1 MNISPNSLWFY
12 SKGGEQ
18 KGPVSFSDLQ
28 QLLAEGLSPST
39 LVWTEGEGSWVPAS
53 RIPELIPQTISD
65 PSNPYSAPT
74 TNVALEPTMAAS
86 GREEPPEPP
95 IPLDIGFCIGQG
107 WKHTFANFGTIFLVG
122 LIYLAITFGVWI
134 VTGLIFGGQADLQM
148 NERDFQTNPGSPLS
162 FIGGLINQCVSLFL
176 NLGITHIGLRILRG
190 EHPQVGEIF
199 SQGNKFLN
207 GALATFLFA
216 IMVVLGFICLIIPGI
231 FMVLRFGFFMEAIV
245 EKNLDAI
252 SALKYSYRLT
262 RENTLSRLGLAII
275 SILIVF
281 AGVIALGV
289 GLIIAIPVVWM
300 TSLVA
305 YRYLHAGTNGLK
317 VLP

>member
-1 MNISPNSLWFY
+1 MNTSPSSLWFY
-12 SKGGEQ
+12 SKGGKQE
-18 KGPVSFSDLQ
+18 GPVSFSDLQ

-39 LVWTEGEGSWVPAS
+39 LVWTEGEANWVPAS
-53 RIPELIPQTISD
+53 AIPDLIPQAISD
-65 PSNPYSAPT
+65 PSNPYSAPVT
-74 TNVALEPTMAAS
+74 SVALEPTIAAP
-86 GREEPPEPP
+86 GLEEPPEPP
-95 IPLDIGFCIGQG
+95 IPLDIGFCLGQG

-122 LIYLAITFGVWI
+122 LIYLAISFGVGI
-134 VTGLIFGGQADLQM
+134 VTTLIFGGQSDVQM
-148 NERDFQTNPGSPLS
+148 NEHDFQTNSGSPLS
-162 FIGGLINQCVSLFL
+162 LIGGLINQCVSIFL
-176 NLGITHIGLRILRG
+176 SLGTTHIGLRILRG
-190 EHPQVGEIF
+190 EHPQVGEMF

-207 GALATFLFA
+207 GALATLFFV
-216 IMVVLGFICLIIPGI
+216 IMFVLGLICFIIPGI
-231 FMVLRFGFFMEAIV
+231 FIALRFGFFMEAIV
-245 EKNLDAI
+245 EKKLDAI

-275 SILIVF
+275 SILIVV
-281 AGVIALGV
+281 AGFIALFV

>member
-39 LVWTEGEGSWVPAS
+39 LVWTEGEGNWVPAS

-107 WKHTFANFGTIFLVG
+107 WKHTF
-122 LIYLAITFGVWI
+122 
-134 VTGLIFGGQADLQM
+134 LQHRSRYGIRWVILHLHRGI
-148 NERDFQTNPGSPLS
+148 EPL
-162 FIGGLINQCVSLFL
+162 
-176 NLGITHIGLRILRG
+176 
-190 EHPQVGEIF
+190 
-199 SQGNKFLN
+199 
-207 GALATFLFA
+207 
-216 IMVVLGFICLIIPGI
+216 
-231 FMVLRFGFFMEAIV
+231 
-245 EKNLDAI
+245 
-252 SALKYSYRLT
+252 
-262 RENTLSRLGLAII
+262 
-275 SILIVF
+275 
-281 AGVIALGV
+281 
-289 GLIIAIPVVWM
+289 
-300 TSLVA
+300 
-305 YRYLHAGTNGLK
+305 
-317 VLP
+317 